1 MRLRYAVV
9 FEQTPNNYCAYV
21 PDVPGCI
28 STGNTWYKML
38 SMIHEALTFHIEM
51 MVEDGDPVPEPRMS
65 LEDAMRDYLE
75 PLNEE
80 LMESYLKYGEPA
92 PSLSVTFQ
100 IVEVDVRVSEGEK
113 DKLTARVMKSLS
125 LAGVDTESE

>member
-1 MRLRYAVV
+1 MKLRYAVV

-51 MVEDGDPVPEPRMS
+51 MVEDGDQIPEPKMS

-75 PLNEE
+75 PINEE
-80 LMESYLKYGEPA
+80 SIESYLKYGEPA
-92 PSLSVTFQ
+92 PSQSVTFQ
-100 IVEVDVRVSEGEK
+100 MVEVDVRVTEGEK
-113 DKLTARVMKSLS
+113 DRMTARVMKSLS
-125 LAGVDTESE
+125 LAKVGTESE